1 MLHAPPAAVSFT
13 GQVSVGVIITFLT
26 SVVGFLTV
34 YLQSR
39 QTHRRVEEINK
50 AVNNVDP
57 DKHAMVQN
65 VQELHD
71 EMVASPRGVA
81 GASGPA
87 AAAGGTS
94 QQEVTP

>member
-1 MLHAPPAAVSFT
+1 MPHALPTAVIFT
-13 GQVSVGVIITFLT
+13 GQVSVGVVVTFLT

-50 AVNNVDP
+50 AVNGVGP
-57 DKHAMVQN
+57 DRQAMVQN

-71 EMVASPRGVA
+71 EMVASPRAVA
-81 GASGPA
+81 ETSGPA
-87 AAAGGTS
+87 AAAAGTS
-94 QQEVTP
+94 RQGVTP